1 MRNNAGKALS
11 AVVCMAMGASSAQAV
26 FFDLRDNATLEPIDE
41 VVSFNYAVGG
51 IIATLTAG
59 VGPPAN
65 GGVLNSTLSG
75 FGVNATGS
83 GDATDMLD
91 GVNGIEE
98 VDITF
103 NQNVTFTQLSVSSF
117 GGTDAGEIVIA
128 GGTPIPIATTGLQ
141 DVPDTAVS
149 MGQSVIVRYV
159 AGNGFS
165 FDSFEVTPEPGTVL
179 LLALGGLATM
189 RRR

>member
-1 MRNNAGKALS
+1 MKDNARKALL
-11 AVVCMAMGASSAQAV
+11 AVICTAMCASSAHAV
-26 FFDLRDNATLEPIDE
+26 FFDLRDNVTLEPIDE
-41 VVSFNYAVGG
+41 VVSFNYPVGG
-51 IIATLTAG
+51 ITATLTAV

-65 GGVLNSTLSG
+65 AGVLNSTLSG

-83 GDATDMLD
+83 GDVTDMLD

-103 NQNVTFTQLSVSSF
+103 NQNVLFTQLTVSSF
-117 GGTDAGEIVIA
+117 GGTDAGEVIIA
-128 GGTPIPIATTGLQ
+128 GGSPISITSTGLQ
-141 DVPDTAVS
+141 DVPDTSVLT
-149 MGQSVIVRYV
+149 GQSVVVRYV

-165 FDSFEVTPEPGTVL
+165 FDSFVATPEPGTVL
-179 LLALGGLATM
+179 LLAIGGLALL